1 MIIGAIL
8 QAASISY
15 AMLVVARIVTGLG
28 NGLNVSNLRKDESY
42 PNLLP
47 RLLRCLHIM
56 PNARQLKNE
65 EPTVECK

>member
-15 AMLVVARIVTGLG
+15 AMLVVARIVTGIG
-28 NGLNVSNLRKDESY
+28 NGLNVSDLRKDESY
-42 PNLLP
+42 SNRLP
-47 RLLRCLHIM
+47 RLLRFLHTM

-65 EPTVECK
+65 APS